1 VIQERANPVRI
12 VMRNLL
18 NRCPVASDLRLEVE
32 AALAGD
38 DPRALR
44 QVGHR
49 LVAALLQGGELVR
62 VRVSGRD
69 GPPLF
74 ARPGHATLFDLGNLS
89 DPIEPAGRVG
99 PITVLPHPPS
109 VLANGVPAGAPGG
122 TWLPASGGHDLNAP
136 ERLMQAMER
145 AQALQASSE
154 VGGGIPR
161 VLQEIL
167 IMLEPDLPGLAL
179 FLELHPPLEP
189 DADLERVF
197 AGGSGVRPFWAA
209 SRGVG
214 EAIWI
219 ADERELPPP
228 LRARLHGPITGS
240 VLAVPFLAP
249 PSLEDGEPGPPG
261 EAGLL
266 YLLVPAERDHR
277 QMLQLGRRVARFVT
291 HGWQQ
296 RTLMNRLM
304 HTDPLTGVRNR
315 AFFDSQFDF
324 ELDRARRRGSTVALL
339 LADIDHFK
347 AINDQYGHPAGD
359 RVLKAVARELL
370 AGLRRIDLVCRVGG
384 EEFALVLPDTL
395 PAAVIEIV
403 SRLQVRVA
411 NLRLADPAAAEPIRL
426 TISCGGAVFPDAGDT
441 LDDLYRRA
449 DEMLYLSKQRGRNRC
464 HLWNPE
470 GDPILTLP
478 RYQAP

>member
-1 VIQERANPVRI
+1 MRT

-18 NRCPVASDLRLEVE
+18 SACPVPADLRRAVE

-38 DPRALR
+38 DPLALR
-44 QVGHR
+44 QAGHQ
-49 LVAALLQGGELVR
+49 LVTALLQGGELVR

-89 DPIEPAGRVG
+89 DPIAPDERVG
-99 PITVLPHPPS
+99 PVVVPPHIPAAPASGPPA
-109 VLANGVPAGAPGG
+109 VAPGG
-122 TWLPASGGHDLNAP
+122 TWWPAPGGPDLNAP

-154 VGGGIPR
+154 AGGGIPR
-161 VLQEIL
+161 ILQEIL
-167 IMLEPDLPGLAL
+167 LMLEPDLPGLAL
-179 FLELHPPLEP
+179 YLELHPPLEP

-197 AGGSGVRPFWAA
+197 AGNSGARPFWAA

-228 LRARLHGPITGS
+228 LRERLARPVNGS
-240 VLAVPFLAP
+240 VLAVPFLTP
-249 PSLEDGEPGPPG
+249 PSLEEGEAGPAG

-266 YLLVPAERDHR
+266 FVVVPAERDHR
-277 QMLQLGRRVARFVT
+277 QVLQLGRRVARFVT

-324 ELDRARRRGSTVALL
+324 ELDRARRRDSTVALL

-426 TISCGGAVFPDAGDT
+426 TVSCGGVVFPGAGDT

-464 HLWNPE
+464 HLWNPD

>member
-1 VIQERANPVRI
+1 
-12 VMRNLL
+12 MRNLL
-18 NRCPVASDLRLEVE
+18 NWCPVAEDLRCEVE
-32 AALAGD
+32 AALAGE
-38 DPRALR
+38 DPLVLRRA
-44 QVGHR
+44 GHR
-49 LVAALLQGGELVR
+49 LVAALLHGGELVR
-62 VRVSGRD
+62 VRVSGRE

-74 ARPGHATLFDLGNLS
+74 ARPGHATLFDLGAFTEPIES
-89 DPIEPAGRVG
+89 DDRVGLVAVPLRSQDEPAGATPG
-99 PITVLPHPPS
+99 G
-109 VLANGVPAGAPGG
+109 AWVPAPGG
-122 TWLPASGGHDLNAP
+122 PDLNAP

-154 VGGGIPR
+154 AGGGIPR

-167 IMLEPDLPGLAL
+167 FMLEPDLPGLAL
-179 FLELHPPLEP
+179 YLELHPPLEP

-197 AGGSGVRPFWAA
+197 AGDTGVRPFWAA
-209 SRGVG
+209 TRGVG

-228 LRARLHGPITGS
+228 LRARLEGRVAGS
-240 VLAVPFLAP
+240 VLAVPFLTP
-249 PSLEDGEPGPPG
+249 PSLEEGEPGPVR

-426 TISCGGAVFPDAGDT
+426 TVSCGGAVFPGGGDT
-441 LDDLYRRA
+441 LDELYRRA

-464 HLWNPE
+464 HLWNPD